1 MKSSAISTK
10 LIAIATPTLTAFTVA
25 MLISLTRWP
34 VPQMHDDFSNLL
46 AADTLLHGRLANP
59 TPLAFESMETFHVV
73 MTPTYASK
81 FPLGPA
87 FFLAVGKLVMGDYA
101 CGLWLCSA
109 LATASIT
116 WMLLACFPAR
126 WASGMGICVAVHPS
140 WQNGWAQDFTH
151 GWLPLAGV
159 ALVLGGTL
167 RLHRILRRTTTRMET
182 SDLETANL
190 KTSNLQACQRSL
202 LLMAIGCS
210 LVLFSRPFDGGIVCL
225 MLIASLIPI
234 VVRSF
239 HHVSR
244 APWNLFRL
252 LVPSVFPAFGVIL
265 VAMGLQLAA
274 NKLVTGQWHQL
285 PYQLHEKQYGVAP
298 LFIWGTPNE
307 PTIGHRFEELSIYH
321 QQYSLQSWSDS
332 RSFAGYLSQLGN
344 RSFHI
349 LIHWGVGF
357 AILPMAILTWRTGR
371 RQSGWLLAVAL
382 VAILAINC
390 VPWVMPAYVASLI
403 PIAILLFSFVL
414 KRLSTWIATRFQFQS
429 TLSCSRRRVEFL
441 ILGFLFCCQSV
452 ALSYTCYARATNQP
466 GWQLDWADERQ
477 RLVNRLRESDESH
490 LILVEYQSGHNVN
503 EEWVYNEADI
513 PNAKIVWGRFASTEL
528 NQHFVKSYA
537 NRKVWRLTIPSG
549 SIEPY
554 VP

>member
-1 MKSSAISTK
+1 
-10 LIAIATPTLTAFTVA
+10 
-25 MLISLTRWP
+25 MLISFTRWP

-59 TPLAFESMETFHVV
+59 TPPAFESMETFHVV

-87 FFLAVGKLVMGDYA
+87 FFLAVGKRVMGDYA
-101 CGLWLCSA
+101 CGLWICCA
-109 LATASIT
+109 FATASIT

-126 WASGMGICVAVHPS
+126 WASGVGICVAIHPS
-140 WQNGWAQDFTH
+140 WQNGWAQEFTH

-167 RLHRILRRTTTRMET
+167 RLHRILRMTATRFET
-182 SDLETANL
+182 ADLETANL
-190 KTSNLQACQRSL
+190 KTSNLQACRRSL

-234 VVRSF
+234 VVRSV
-239 HHVSR
+239 HHVSH
-244 APWNLFRL
+244 APWNSFRR
-252 LVPSVFPAFGVIL
+252 LVPSVLPAFGVIL

-307 PTIGHRFEELSIYH
+307 PTVGHRFEELAIYH

-344 RSFHI
+344 RGFHI
-349 LIHWGVGF
+349 LLHWGVGF
-357 AILPMAILTWRTGR
+357 AVLPMAILTWQTGR
-371 RQSGWLLAVAL
+371 RQSGWLLVVAL

-429 TLSCSRRRVEFL
+429 ALSCSRRRAEFL
-441 ILGFLFCCQSV
+441 ILGFLFGCQSV

-477 RLVNRLRESDESH
+477 RLVKRLRESDESH

-513 PNAKIVWGRFASTEL
+513 PNAKIVWGRVASLEW
-528 NQHFVKSYA
+528 NQQLVQSYP
-537 NRKVWRLTIPSG
+537 NRKVWRLLVPSG
-549 SIEPY
+549 SLESY

>member
-1 MKSSAISTK
+1 
-10 LIAIATPTLTAFTVA
+10 
-25 MLISLTRWP
+25 MLISVTRWP

-46 AADTLLHGRLANP
+46 AADTLLHGRLANS
-59 TPLAFESMETFHVV
+59 TPPAFESMETFHVV

-101 CGLWLCSA
+101 CGLWICCA

-126 WASGMGICVAVHPS
+126 WASGMGMCVAIHPS
-140 WQNGWAQDFTH
+140 WQNGWAQEFTH

-167 RLHRILRRTTTRMET
+167 RLHRILRMTATRMET
-182 SDLETANL
+182 EDLETTNPM
-190 KTSNLQACQRSL
+190 TSNLQACRRSL

-239 HHVSR
+239 HPVSH
-244 APWNLFRL
+244 APWNSLRL

-307 PTIGHRFEELSIYH
+307 PTVGHRFEELSIYH

-344 RSFHI
+344 RGFHI
-349 LIHWGVGF
+349 LLHWGVGF
-357 AILPMAILTWRTGR
+357 AVLPMAILTWKTGR
-371 RQSGWLLAVAL
+371 RQSAWLLVVSL
-382 VAILAINC
+382 VAILVINC

-414 KRLSTWIATRFQFQS
+414 KRLSTWIATRFQFHPN
-429 TLSCSRRRVEFL
+429 LSCSRRRAEFL
-441 ILGFLFCCQSV
+441 ILGFLLCCQLP
-452 ALSYTCYARATNQP
+452 ALSYTCFARATNQP
-466 GWQLDWADERQ
+466 GWQIDWADERQ
-477 RLVNRLRESDESH
+477 RLVDRLRESHESH

-503 EEWVYNEADI
+503 QEWVYNEADI
-513 PNAKIVWGRFASTEL
+513 PNAKIVWGRFASPEL
-528 NQHFVKSYA
+528 NQRLVTSYP
-537 NRKVWRLTIPSG
+537 NRKVWRLTVPSG

-554 VP
+554 GL

>member
-1 MKSSAISTK
+1 
-10 LIAIATPTLTAFTVA
+10 
-25 MLISLTRWP
+25 
-34 VPQMHDDFSNLL
+34 
-46 AADTLLHGRLANP
+46 
-59 TPLAFESMETFHVV
+59 
-73 MTPTYASK
+73 
-81 FPLGPA
+81 
-87 FFLAVGKLVMGDYA
+87 
-101 CGLWLCSA
+101 
-109 LATASIT
+109 
-116 WMLLACFPAR
+116 
-126 WASGMGICVAVHPS
+126 
-140 WQNGWAQDFTH
+140 
-151 GWLPLAGV
+151 
-159 ALVLGGTL
+159 
-167 RLHRILRRTTTRMET
+167 
-182 SDLETANL
+182 
-190 KTSNLQACQRSL
+190 
-202 LLMAIGCS
+202 
-210 LVLFSRPFDGGIVCL
+210 
-225 MLIASLIPI
+225 MLIASLIPS

-252 LVPSVFPAFGVIL
+252 LVPSVFPAFGVLL

-285 PYQLHEKQYGVAP
+285 PYQLHEQQYGVAP

-332 RSFAGYLSQLGN
+332 RSIAGYLAQLGN

-349 LIHWGVGF
+349 LMHWGVGF

-403 PIAILLFSFVL
+403 PIAILLYALVL

-429 TLSCSRRRVEFL
+429 TMSCSRRRAEFL

-452 ALSYTCYARATNQP
+452 AISYTCYARATNQP

-490 LILVEYQSGHNVN
+490 LILVDYQSGHNLN

-513 PNAKIVWGRFASTEL
+513 PNAKIIWGRFASTEL
-528 NQHFVKSYA
+528 NQRFLGSYP
-537 NRKVWRLTIPSG
+537 NRKVWRLTVPSG
-549 SIEPY
+549 SLEPY